1 MHVKDAEGNLVD
13 LKSAEVTMTVG
24 EMLLMIYHAMAIIVL
39 VNMLIAMMSNSF
51 QTIQNQAD
59 IEWKFARS
67 KLWLGYFD
75 EGSTLPPP
83 LNTIVSPKSIW
94 RFGRALVRLL
104 ICSSKSRNGDHS
116 KKSSRYRKRK
126 STVKPYSSPSRKHH
140 SMSNRVNASTSGR
153 AGSVMWSDHGG
164 EPAIRL
170 PRSVNNGDTKEK
182 PAIITIQPEEVIYS
196 CKQIMGNN
204 P

>member
-1 MHVKDAEGNLVD
+1 MHVKDAEGNLAD

-24 EMLLMIYHAMAIIVL
+24 EILLMIYHAMAIIVL

-94 RFGRALVRLL
+94 RLGRGLIRLL
-104 ICSSKSRNGDHS
+104 ICSSKSSNDDHS
-116 KKSSRYRKRK
+116 KTSSSYHKRRSK
-126 STVKPYSSPSRKHH
+126 VKPYPSSPRRHH
-140 SMSNRVNASTSGR
+140 SMSNRIDASTSGR
-153 AGSVMWSDHGG
+153 DGCEMWTDHEG

-170 PRSVNNGDTKEK
+170 PSSVNNGDTKAK
-182 PAIITIQPEEVIYS
+182 PTIVKIKPKESNSLGILFFEFI
-196 CKQIMGNN
+196 
-204 P
+204 